1 MRPPC
6 TDHDP
11 GDEDPHCEFERWMEH
26 FERWMEHDMIGA
38 LCFLVKRA
46 GLTMTLHGKPIE
58 AAELREAALDSAID
72 RLVSRT

>member
-6 TDHDP
+6 IDHDP
-11 GDEDPHCEFERWMEH
+11 GDEDPHCEFERWL
-26 FERWMEHDMIGA
+26 RDDAIGA

-58 AAELREAALDSAID
+58 AEGLREAALDSAID
-72 RLVSRT
+72 RLVSSNGARQ

>member
-6 TDHDP
+6 IDQDP
-11 GDEDPHCEFERWMEH
+11 GDEDPRE

-46 GLTMTLHGKPIE
+46 GLTLHGKPIE
-58 AAELREAALDSAID
+58 AEGLREAALDSSHNA
-72 RLVSRT
+72 RRRA